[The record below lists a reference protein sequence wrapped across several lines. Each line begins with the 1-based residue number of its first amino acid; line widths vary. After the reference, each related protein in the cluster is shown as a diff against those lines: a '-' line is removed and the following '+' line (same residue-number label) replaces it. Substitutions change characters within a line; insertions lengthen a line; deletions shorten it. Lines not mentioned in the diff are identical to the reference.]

1 MFVDGYIQ
9 SLLGL
14 IIQCVLHK
22 IITTNIDYNNMDASK
37 VRDKSTRDYMNN
49 KKTNTLTS
57 NATVIQ
63 ASKELKKVS
72 QSPYFGIG
80 RGNDSDNESGDNGSV
95 ENPLMKCK
103 DVLPSHENWNYDEE
117 PPPSKSAKNKTAI
130 LVKCGCPTA
139 GGWVDKKSKNGRGKV
154 SVGIF
159 IFFFM
164 EVD

>member
-1 MFVDGYIQ
+1 MQVKYGINLQ
-9 SLLGL
+9 E
-14 IIQCVLHK
+14 
-22 IITTNIDYNNMDASK
+22 T
-37 VRDKSTRDYMNN
+37 MNN

-103 DVLPSHENWNYDEE
+103 DVLPSHENWNYEE
-117 PPPSKSAKNKTAI
+117 QPPSKSAKNKTAI

-139 GGWVDKKSKNGRGKV
+139 GGWVDDKKSKNGRGKV
-154 SVGIF
+154 RSIYLYIF
-159 IFFFM
+159 YLWRWIKLFCRL
-164 EVD
+164 

>member
-1 MFVDGYIQ
+1 MQVKYGINLQ
-9 SLLGL
+9 E
-14 IIQCVLHK
+14 
-22 IITTNIDYNNMDASK
+22 T
-37 VRDKSTRDYMNN
+37 MNN

-103 DVLPSHENWNYDEE
+103 DVLPSHENWNYEE
-117 PPPSKSAKNKTAI
+117 QPPSKSAKNKTAI

-139 GGWVDKKSKNGRGKV
+139 GGWVDDKKSKNGRGKV

-159 IFFFM
+159 IFFFFFYGGGLNCF
-164 EVD
+164 VGYKDVTKV